1 MKIDDLE
8 EDVEN
13 PPDECSTCGGKLF
26 GSYLY
31 GLAYPDEELFAQI
44 ERGKVRVRGC
54 LIEFDD
60 PRWFCR
66 NCDTDYL

>member
-1 MKIDDLE
+1 MRIDDLD

-13 PPDECSTCGGKLF
+13 PPGKCSSCGEKVF

-31 GLAYPDEELFAQI
+31 GLIYPDEELLAQI
-44 ERGKVRVRGC
+44 QRREVRLRGC

-60 PRWFCR
+60 PQWFCR

>member
-1 MKIDDLE
+1 MRFDDLD

-13 PPDECSTCGGKLF
+13 PPDECSSCGEKAF

-44 ERGKVRVRGC
+44 EREEVRVRGC

-60 PRWFCR
+60 PQWFCR

>member
-1 MKIDDLE
+1 MRIDDLGE
-8 EDVEN
+8 GVEN
-13 PPDECSTCGGKLF
+13 PPVDCSSCGGTLF

-44 ERGKVRVRGC
+44 ERGEVRVRGC

-60 PRWFCR
+60 PQWFCR
-66 NCDTDYL
+66 NCGTDYL